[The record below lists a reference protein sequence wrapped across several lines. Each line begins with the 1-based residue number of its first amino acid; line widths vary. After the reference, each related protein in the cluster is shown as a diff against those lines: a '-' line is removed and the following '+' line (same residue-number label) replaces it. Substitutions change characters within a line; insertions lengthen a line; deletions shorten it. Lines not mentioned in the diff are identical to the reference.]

1 MFTDCAEYLF
11 KSVFGKLPGQGDK
24 LLARSP
30 HAAKV
35 RFHSMYVWGLVANGA
50 TALMGEETASG
61 TGILNPRRDAISRML
76 KYMDV
81 NPDVVFVV
89 SNSPTHKRASAYPA
103 TDDTT
108 RKGVQTSYQGS
119 PFIHYH
125 WHSVPG
131 MAAIHATESTALTG
145 AHEFCHAFS
154 SYPNAFITDLY
165 VDGNAA
171 FNRKVGRPVP
181 ALFAEYAGSNYG
193 TDVDYPYPVG
203 WQTYHGVREDANNPA
218 LMDNFW
224 KGSPAPNACR
234 NDSLTTA
241 FLLDR
246 LAAKVAR

>member
-145 AHEFCHAFS
+145 AHEFCHAFPVTPTPS
-154 SYPNAFITDLY
+154 LPTCTSTATLPSI
-165 VDGNAA
+165 
-171 FNRKVGRPVP
+171 GRWGGRCPPCSRSTQAVIM
-181 ALFAEYAGSNYG
+181 
-193 TDVDYPYPVG
+193 
-203 WQTYHGVREDANNPA
+203 A
-218 LMDNFW
+218 LMLITLILW
-224 KGSPAPNACR
+224 AGRHITACAR
-234 NDSLTTA
+234 MQTT
-241 FLLDR
+241 R
-246 LAAKVAR
+246 R

>member
-1 MFTDCAEYLF
+1 
-11 KSVFGKLPGQGDK
+11 
-24 LLARSP
+24 
-30 HAAKV
+30 
-35 RFHSMYVWGLVANGA
+35 
-50 TALMGEETASG
+50 MGEETASG

-145 AHEFCHAFS
+145 AHEFAMLFQLPQRLHYRLVRRRQRCLQS
-154 SYPNAFITDLY
+154 E
-165 VDGNAA
+165 GGAA
-171 FNRKVGRPVP
+171 GARLVR
-181 ALFAEYAGSNYG
+181 
-193 TDVDYPYPVG
+193 
-203 WQTYHGVREDANNPA
+203 GVR
-218 LMDNFW
+218 
-224 KGSPAPNACR
+224 R
-234 NDSLTTA
+234 Q
-241 FLLDR
+241 
-246 LAAKVAR
+246 